1 METAVLA
8 RTHLFAPLSAWMG
21 RLASR
26 RIADLAALAAPA
38 AASSR
43 RLPPHAPGP
52 ADKAAVQ
59 AYPSCANDAA
69 GPPAGAMRRRAPA
82 LRVVHVVDG
91 PQSAHCAG
99 RMVISGRMADVCAE
113 LDRLSAREAA
123 MH

>member
-26 RIADLAALAAPA
+26 RLGGIALAAPA
-38 AASSR
+38 AAS
-43 RLPPHAPGP
+43 PTG
-52 ADKAAVQ
+52 KAAVQ
-59 AYPSCANDAA
+59 AYPPCANDAVM
-69 GPPAGAMRRRAPA
+69 GSAGATRRRTPA

-91 PQSAHCAG
+91 PQPAHCAG

-113 LDRLSAREAA
+113 LDRLSACEAA